1 MAHDKQVPDIN
12 APGEKFPEV
21 IQSINKEVKP
31 QTTFLSKFRHDRSPI
46 LAKALAYSLLTAMF
60 SILLVLLAVLDI
72 VLRRLGPHVQDEI
85 ITYLKGIFPRTISS
99 GDIIRTIFYQLSR
112 VSGFSGI
119 IVIIL
124 AILVGSR
131 LFILI
136 EKCLNIIYC
145 SHSRK
150 FFARNLI
157 AIGMVLLFI
166 VLSLIMILASSLSP
180 FALALVKRTPVA
192 HVPAI
197 GYLFS
202 LAAVLSSLVV
212 AGILFQTIYMV
223 MPNRRI
229 TFSKSWQGTLVAAG
243 ALQIYLSLFPFY
255 ATRFLGGYIGQV
267 GFAIMLLA
275 FFYYFGLILLLG
287 AEVNAYFSEGIRTTN
302 SHFNP

>member
-21 IQSINKEVKP
+21 IQSINEEVKS

-85 ITYLKGIFPRTISS
+85 IAYL
-99 GDIIRTIFYQLSR
+99 
-112 VSGFSGI
+112 SGFSGI

-166 VLSLIMILASSLSP
+166 VLIIVLTLIMILASSLSP

-212 AGILFQTIYMV
+212 AIWG
-223 MPNRRI
+223 R
-229 TFSKSWQGTLVAAG
+229 
-243 ALQIYLSLFPFY
+243 
-255 ATRFLGGYIGQV
+255 
-267 GFAIMLLA
+267 
-275 FFYYFGLILLLG
+275 
-287 AEVNAYFSEGIRTTN
+287 
-302 SHFNP
+302 